1 MGMNAEL
8 LAIGEF
14 QENIADSLDY
24 DKSYYKNLLYGDK
37 VITTVFKCNTS
48 EQSRALAEIL
58 GFDAWDFREHFVKSY
73 LIMKIGAQELH
84 EWFDKEEI
92 EKFVRLIVHGFTFI
106 YRPQG

>member
-48 EQSRALAEIL
+48 EQSIELAEIL

-73 LIMKIGAQELH
+73 LIKKIKFEDLFMY
-84 EWFDKEEI
+84 FDEGEI
-92 EKFVRLIVHGFTFI
+92 AKFERLIQHGFTFI